1 LVSHT
6 SSRQVGV
13 LSTPGRVN
21 DRHIPTTDRYV
32 VTPTSSRGV
41 IYAQLIEMVSDP
53 LLVEGMIY
61 PLQIEMVSYTLQAEW
76 VICPLLIDMVSYLLQ
91 AHKDIVKAVQ
101 KC

>member
-1 LVSHT
+1 
-6 SSRQVGV
+6 
-13 LSTPGRVN
+13 
-21 DRHIPTTDRYV
+21 
-32 VTPTSSRGV
+32 
-41 IYAQLIEMVSDP
+41 MVSDP